1 MIRTFLMGLLMSLP
15 IWGLSVGAAD
25 KGNLRVALVQASL
38 AWGDVD
44 ANLTRFAGRVA
55 ACEGADV
62 IVFPEL
68 FVSGCEMRKRDA
80 GEAIDQKE
88 RVADR
93 FVEVRDSMILWARR
107 SGALVVGSTIY
118 RSEGKYYNR
127 LLAAYPDGECLYYDK
142 HNCFKRGSFSPGDRR
157 VILSYKGWRLATF
170 ICYDLRFPEW
180 SRNDG
185 AYDAALYIA
194 NWPEPRHEDWERL
207 LCERAM
213 ENAAWIVG
221 VNCAGSDPA
230 GLIYRGGSRLVSP
243 SGEVVGRCP
252 DHQEA
257 IRIVMIGD

>member
-118 RSEGKYYNR
+118 RSEGK
-127 LLAAYPDGECLYYDK
+127 
-142 HNCFKRGSFSPGDRR
+142 
-157 VILSYKGWRLATF
+157 
-170 ICYDLRFPEW
+170 
-180 SRNDG
+180 
-185 AYDAALYIA
+185 
-194 NWPEPRHEDWERL
+194 
-207 LCERAM
+207 
-213 ENAAWIVG
+213 
-221 VNCAGSDPA
+221 
-230 GLIYRGGSRLVSP
+230 
-243 SGEVVGRCP
+243 
-252 DHQEA
+252 
-257 IRIVMIGD
+257 

>member
-1 MIRTFLMGLLMSLP
+1 MIRTFLMGLLMSFP

-127 LLAAYPDGECLYYDK
+127 LLAAYPDGECRHYDK

-157 VILSYKGWRLATF
+157 VILSYKGWRRVEPQRWGLRCGPLHRQLARVAPRG
-170 ICYDLRFPEW
+170 L
-180 SRNDG
+180 G
-185 AYDAALYIA
+185 APLA
-194 NWPEPRHEDWERL
+194 
-207 LCERAM
+207 
-213 ENAAWIVG
+213 
-221 VNCAGSDPA
+221 
-230 GLIYRGGSRLVSP
+230 
-243 SGEVVGRCP
+243 
-252 DHQEA
+252 
-257 IRIVMIGD
+257 

>member
-1 MIRTFLMGLLMSLP
+1 M
-15 IWGLSVGAAD
+15 
-25 KGNLRVALVQASL
+25 QASL

-157 VILSYKGWRLATF
+157 VILSYKFHLLRPAFPGVEPQRWGLRRGPLHRQLARVAPRG
-170 ICYDLRFPEW
+170 L
-180 SRNDG
+180 G
-185 AYDAALYIA
+185 APLA
-194 NWPEPRHEDWERL
+194 
-207 LCERAM
+207 
-213 ENAAWIVG
+213 
-221 VNCAGSDPA
+221 
-230 GLIYRGGSRLVSP
+230 
-243 SGEVVGRCP
+243 
-252 DHQEA
+252 
-257 IRIVMIGD
+257 